1 MKKFR
6 EKRKRQK
13 SILSAIEELDS
24 GYGCYGVDI
33 VRKLGENTGAKN
45 EFRMAKDLW
54 ELKDKG
60 LVDFQHTGSHALNQV
75 QRNIRVTPK
84 SRKKWLLYRDDITSV
99 SAIVAAIASV
109 IGIFL
114 AWSN

>member
-6 EKRKRQK
+6 KKRKRQK

-54 ELKDKG
+54 GLKDKG
-60 LVDFQHTGSHALNQV
+60 LVDFRLTGSNVLDQV
-75 QRNIRVTPK
+75 LCNIRVTPK
-84 SRKKWLLYRDDITSV
+84 GQKSGCY
-99 SAIVAAIASV
+99 IVMI
-109 IGIFL
+109 
-114 AWSN
+114 

>member
-1 MKKFR
+1 MKKFW

-33 VRKLGENTGAKN
+33 VRKIGENTGAKT
-45 EFRMAKDLW
+45 EFKMAKDLW

-60 LVDFQHTGSHALNQV
+60 FVDFQLTGTNVLDQV
-75 QRNIRVTPK
+75 LRNIRVTPK
-84 SRKKWLLYRDDITSV
+84 SRSKWLLYRDSITSV

-109 IGIFL
+109 IGIILTFL
-114 AWSN
+114 N

>member
-1 MKKFR
+1 M
-6 EKRKRQK
+6 
-13 SILSAIEELDS
+13 
-24 GYGCYGVDI
+24 
-33 VRKLGENTGAKN
+33 RKLGENTGAKN

-60 LVDFQHTGSHALNQV
+60 FVDFEIKDSTSTFNPFPI

-109 IGIFL
+109 IGIVLTFL
-114 AWSN
+114 N